1 MLSLKTFLKTGHKR
15 SINVKQNIIAMLA
28 IRGVSIV
35 ISLILVPLTIDYI
48 NPTRYGIWITLS
60 SIVAW
65 FSFFDIGFSFSL
77 RNRFTELKT
86 TNNHEKARAYVSTIY
101 ASLGIIFLIVWILF
115 FIVHHF
121 INWTTVLNAPP
132 EMNDELSKLALI
144 VFSFFCLQIILRSMN
159 TILIADQKP
168 AKSSFFDMVG
178 QLLTL
183 FIIFVLTKLPS
194 HSLLYLGSAI
204 GFVPVFVMVISSVW
218 FYNNEYKIY
227 SPSIKYVD
235 FKLNKD
241 ILNLGIKFFF
251 IQIAVIVIYQTSNI
265 IIAQVCGPKEV
276 TVYNIAY
283 KYFSVLTMVF
293 MIVLT
298 PIWSAFT
305 EAQAKNDYEWMN
317 NTLRKLK
324 WTWLGLVVGAI
335 ILLLS
340 SSLVY
345 HLWIGNKVTVPFNV
359 SAVMFVYVVFF
370 NWSAI
375 FSQIIAGLG
384 KIKLSLFIAII
395 GSIIN
400 IPISVYLG
408 QKWGIIGVVLASTI
422 VCSMGGILG
431 SIQLKLLLRQNARG
445 IWNK

>member
-1 MLSLKTFLKTGHKR
+1 
-15 SINVKQNIIAMLA
+15 
-28 IRGVSIV
+28 
-35 ISLILVPLTIDYI
+35 
-48 NPTRYGIWITLS
+48 
-60 SIVAW
+60 
-65 FSFFDIGFSFSL
+65 
-77 RNRFTELKT
+77 
-86 TNNHEKARAYVSTIY
+86 
-101 ASLGIIFLIVWILF
+101 
-115 FIVHHF
+115 
-121 INWTTVLNAPP
+121 
-132 EMNDELSKLALI
+132 
-144 VFSFFCLQIILRSMN
+144 
-159 TILIADQKP
+159 
-168 AKSSFFDMVG
+168 
-178 QLLTL
+178 
-183 FIIFVLTKLPS
+183 
-194 HSLLYLGSAI
+194 
-204 GFVPVFVMVISSVW
+204 
-218 FYNNEYKIY
+218 
-227 SPSIKYVD
+227 VD